1 MLNKVFLIGNLG
13 SDPEVKYTKD
23 GSMMVIFRIA
33 TNEFVKHNGTFEKI
47 TEWHTVCA
55 FGKLAEFCS
64 VHLKK
69 GDRIFV
75 EGKLRTSSFESDNKI
90 FRVSNIIAKSIKI
103 IPRGPKNI
111 YYNNENISALDIFDD
126 EEEIR
131 EAENHN
137 IKTMGI
143 DQKIKPK
150 SSPEYE
156 PGFHSDEILS
166 ENGNENIY
174 SEFSDDEDDGIY
186 GFEINRNRRS
196 HTSGKSER
204 NNKNDD
210 LGGGEE
216 DIF

>member
-23 GSMMVIFRIA
+23 GSMMVVFRIA

-111 YYNNENISALDIFDD
+111 YNENISVFDD
-126 EEEIR
+126 EEEIS
-131 EAENHN
+131 EGGNQN
-137 IKTMGI
+137 IETEEI
-143 DQKIKPK
+143 NQKIKPK
-150 SSPEYE
+150 SSPEYKLN
-156 PGFHSDEILS
+156 STNDEIFS
-166 ENGNENIY
+166 ENGNENIS

-186 GFEINRNRRS
+186 GFEINRNRKT
-196 HTSGKSER
+196 HISGKSER
-204 NNKNDD
+204 GNKDDD